1 MDLHA
6 LTDFNLV
13 ASHGGFGRA
22 SRATGRPK
30 ATLSRKVTEL
40 EQSLG
45 VRLIERGTHALRLTD
60 EGQALHARTAGLL
73 AEIAEAGQAV
83 VSAASV
89 PQGRLRVSAP
99 VVLAHVALGRIAARF
114 ARAYPQVQLEL
125 VAEDR
130 IVDPVEEGYDFVIR
144 INPAPVDHLVGRR
157 VLRDDLL
164 LVAAPEVARTVF
176 PVLSG
181 DRTDV
186 PAVLR
191 AATAGEV
198 VWRIVAEDGRV
209 VSVAPRPVLRLS
221 SLLMIHSAVREGAG
235 VALLPGLLVARD
247 VAAGRLVR
255 YGAAAG
261 PPVEIWALQSSRRLV
276 GARAQAFLNV
286 LEQELALWISG
297 QPRAPDTVV
306 EQIGAVP

>member
-6 LTDFNLV
+6 LADFNLV

-40 EQSLG
+40 EQGLG
-45 VRLIERGTHALRLTD
+45 VRLIERGTHTLRLTD

-114 ARAYPQVQLEL
+114 ARAYPEVQLEL

-130 IVDPVEEGYDFVIR
+130 VVDPIEEGYDFVIR
-144 INPAPVDHLVGRR
+144 INPAPADHLVGRR
-157 VLRDDLL
+157 VLRDDRL
-164 LVAAPEVARTVF
+164 LVAAPELARAVF
-176 PVLSG
+176 PSLSG
-181 DRTDV
+181 DGPDIPGV
-186 PAVLR
+186 LPAS
-191 AATAGEV
+191 TSGDV
-198 VWRIVAEDGRV
+198 VWQIVTGDGQV
-209 VSVAPRPVLRLS
+209 VPVVPRPVLRLS

-235 VALLPGLLVARD
+235 VALLPGLLVAGD
-247 VAAGRLVR
+247 VAAGRLAC
-255 YGAAAG
+255 YGTAAG
-261 PPVEIWALQSSRRLV
+261 APVEIWALQSSRRLV
-276 GARAQAFLNV
+276 GARARAFLNV

-297 QPRAPDTVV
+297 RA
-306 EQIGAVP
+306 AR